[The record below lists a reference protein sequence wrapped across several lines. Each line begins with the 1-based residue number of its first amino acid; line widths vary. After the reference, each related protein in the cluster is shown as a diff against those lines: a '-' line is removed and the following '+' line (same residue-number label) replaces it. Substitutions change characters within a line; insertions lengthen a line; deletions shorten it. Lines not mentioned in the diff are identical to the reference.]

1 MKQQD
6 PSTYTS
12 KNGGHKFEK
21 VQLKQREN
29 GKKSIPD
36 AELVELPSSK
46 MNSKSKMNKKYL
58 KIVVDAKFYTSQL
71 LLDPIQKIIDD
82 TQLRCDDFHD
92 AFGLLVCIE

>member
-1 MKQQD
+1 
-6 PSTYTS
+6 
-12 KNGGHKFEK
+12 
-21 VQLKQREN
+21 
-29 GKKSIPD
+29 
-36 AELVELPSSK
+36 